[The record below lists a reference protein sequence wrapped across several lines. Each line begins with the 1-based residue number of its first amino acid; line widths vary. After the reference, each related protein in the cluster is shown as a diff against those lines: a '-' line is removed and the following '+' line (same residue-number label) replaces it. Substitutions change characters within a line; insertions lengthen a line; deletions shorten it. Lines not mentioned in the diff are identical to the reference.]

1 MEKRLSNIIQPL
13 NIESI
18 LNHYPSE
25 ISGRQKQRTASA
37 RAIIT
42 NPAIVFA
49 DEPTGAL
56 DSKTSQDIMELFV
69 KLNKEKR
76 TTMIMVTHD
85 RDVAD
90 KADRIIHILDGRV
103 REEEVLTHE

>member
-1 MEKRLSNIIQPL
+1 
-13 NIESI
+13 
-18 LNHYPSE
+18 
-25 ISGRQKQRTASA
+25 
-37 RAIIT
+37 
-42 NPAIVFA
+42 
-49 DEPTGAL
+49 
-56 DSKTSQDIMELFV
+56 MELFV